1 MPMAAM
7 HWRWV
12 AYDIQ
17 GPLVAT
23 PHLFTTCHIMPFPL
37 ISILPEKKCT
47 TTFVFLFG
55 AFVVVSYIVS
65 IVFM

>member
-37 ISILPEKKCT
+37 ISILPGKQMYNHIRI
-47 TTFVFLFG
+47 
-55 AFVVVSYIVS
+55 SYSVL
-65 IVFM
+65 